1 MESLELDPA
10 LGRKYPYQLS
20 GGQAQRVGVAR
31 ALIFDPDILL
41 MDEPFAAVDPIV
53 RHGLQEMVAQ
63 LQRDFHKTVIL
74 VTHDFSEACFL
85 GDTVAV
91 LSVRAH
97 IEQHAAPREILN
109 HPATPFVEK
118 FIQATRPLKA
128 D

>member
-1 MESLELDPA
+1 M
-10 LGRKYPYQLS
+10 
-20 GGQAQRVGVAR
+20 GVAR
-31 ALIFDPDILL
+31 ALIFDPNILL

-63 LQRDFHKTVIL
+63 LQRDFHKTIIL

-97 IEQHAAPREILN
+97 IEQHATPREILT

-118 FIQATRPLKA
+118 FIQATRPLKV